1 MKGGEGDQ
9 TTWTI
14 STTYNLP
21 ERSGD
26 VDERYYI
33 HKLGADRGKES
44 CIKRFTPETA
54 GADCGQLALSSA
66 GYDSKCKGC
75 SVRLRAAK
83 EDKQ

>member
-1 MKGGEGDQ
+1 MRDQ
-9 TTWTI
+9 TTWTTN
-14 STTYNLP
+14 TTYNLP
-21 ERSGD
+21 EGSGD
-26 VDERYYI
+26 DERYYI

-54 GADCGQLALSSA
+54 GADCGQLALSSV